1 MFFIARLASLAF
13 ALLFASPAFSIEKKC
28 DPAPPDVA
36 TLKELRPGFHKVD
49 GALARFDPCHSSVNF
64 STPSFFSPKLAEKPP
79 LMIIA
84 HGGGGLGLAEKEMAS
99 RMNANGVAALVFDAY
114 ELNGFNHKGTPLFVS
129 GVSNESRQRMIYKST
144 FFAYKW
150 ALEQGETIDTTRI
163 FINGLSNGGAV
174 AVNMAGRVDP
184 KHVRMVFAEGAPPTG
199 LGFPDQLTV
208 PLWLIFGKL
217 DNYGGKTED
226 DWMLTRTDP
235 CHLNVDY
242 NRFAP
247 KLAPAG
253 VSKRCNPFSNPH
265 DMVISPKDWYEQ
277 IRAQGQP
284 VELHLYDDAA
294 HGILLGRISKKK
306 VVYGKGPTALH
317 RFAWTGSEPHVPD
330 RFIEDLVKAIKS
342 TY

>member
-1 MFFIARLASLAF
+1 MNDFNRLATLAL
-13 ALLFASPAFSIEKKC
+13 ALLFASPAFAIEKKC

-36 TLKELRPGFHKVD
+36 VLKEIRPGFHKVE
-49 GALARFDPCHSSVNF
+49 GVLAKFDPCHASVSF
-64 STPSFFSPKLAEKPP
+64 STPSFFSTKLAEKPP

-84 HGGGGLGLAEKEMAS
+84 HGGGGLGLAEQEMAK

-114 ELNGFNHKGTPLFVS
+114 ELNGFKHKGTPLFVS
-129 GVSNESRQRMIYKST
+129 GVSNESRQRMIYKAT

-150 ALEQGETIDTTRI
+150 ALEQGDTIDTTRI
-163 FINGLSNGGAV
+163 FINGLSNGGSV
-174 AVNMAGRVDP
+174 AVNMAGQVDP
-184 KHVRMVFAEGAPPTG
+184 KHVRMVFAEGATPTG

-235 CHLNVDY
+235 CRLNVDY

-247 KLAPAG
+247 RIAPAG
-253 VSKRCNPFSNPH
+253 VAKRCNPFSNPT
-265 DMVISPKDWYEQ
+265 DMVMTPQAWYEHM
-277 IRAQGQP
+277 RAQGQP
-284 VELHLYDDAA
+284 VELHQYEDAA
-294 HGILLGRISKKK
+294 HGILLGRINKKK
-306 VVYGKGPTALH
+306 VVYGKGPAAQH
-317 RFAWTGSEPHVPD
+317 RMAWTGSEPHVPD
-330 RFIEDLVKAIKS
+330 RYIEDLVKAIKS